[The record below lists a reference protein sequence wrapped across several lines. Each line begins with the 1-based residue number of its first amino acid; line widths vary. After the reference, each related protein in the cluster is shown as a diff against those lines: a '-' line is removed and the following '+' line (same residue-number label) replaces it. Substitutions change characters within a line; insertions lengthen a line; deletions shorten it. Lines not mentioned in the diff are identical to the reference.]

1 MAESLS
7 KFKKKR
13 KKKRS
18 TDTQNMN
25 EVGNN
30 HEYIGNF
37 KDF

>member
-13 KKKRS
+13 KKRS

-30 HEYIGNF
+30 REYIGNF